1 MSVRLLVHDL
11 NKRYGL
17 VEALRG
23 VSFAVAA
30 GEVFGLLGVNGA
42 GKTTALECL
51 SGLRAPDRGR
61 IEVGGL
67 DPRRDPRGARAKLG
81 VVLPV
86 LSLPEQVTPREALR
100 LFGTWRGDG
109 RAPEALLDRFGL
121 GAEADVRVQ
130 ALSQGQR
137 QRLNLAL
144 AFLGEPE
151 ALLLDEPS
159 TALDPQARRDLQGEI
174 LRLKAE
180 GRALVLATHLL
191 DEAEQ
196 LCDRV
201 AILDRGRIVAEGT
214 PRELAART
222 DRRQRV
228 RIEADRPLPRDLLA
242 GRAEV
247 HAVEVRGNVVRF
259 GTAAP
264 ARVLAAL
271 LPELAAQGLEVR
283 ALEVRPPT
291 LEESFLRLTRAD
303 PEEAGETES

>member
-1 MSVRLLVHDL
+1 MSARLLVEDL
-11 NKRYGL
+11 HKRYGL

-23 VSFAVAA
+23 VSFAVGA
-30 GEVFGLLGVNGA
+30 GEVLGLLGVNGA

-51 SGLRAPDRGR
+51 SGLRVPDWGR
-61 IEVGGL
+61 IEVAGI
-67 DPRRDPRGARAKLG
+67 DPRRDPRGARARLG
-81 VVLPV
+81 VLLPM
-86 LSLPEQVTPREALR
+86 LALPEQVTPREALR
-100 LFGTWRGDG
+100 LFGTWRGER

-151 ALLLDEPS
+151 ALVLDEPS
-159 TALDPQARRDLQGEI
+159 TALDPQARRDLQAEI
-174 LRLKAE
+174 LRLKQE

-201 AILDRGRIVAEGT
+201 AIIDRGRILAQGT
-214 PRELAART
+214 PRELAAHT

-228 RIEADRPLPRDLLA
+228 RIEADRPVPRALLA

-247 HAVEVRGNVVRF
+247 DELEVHGTVVRF

-264 ARVLAAL
+264 ARVLAGL

-291 LEESFLRLTRAD
+291 LEESFLSLTR
-303 PEEAGETES
+303 PGTGGTEAAGS